1 MLKFKLVFSL
11 EVEFKLLVLPL
22 DVSRHGTT
30 DLQKRFDF
38 FLHSQKKKPHWFLHL
53 SLISLDFSGS
63 LAARAQF

>member
-38 FLHSQKKKPHWFLHL
+38 FSAFSKKKTPLVFT
-53 SLISLDFSGS
+53 SVLDFP
-63 LAARAQF
+63 